1 MPGFCVNCG
10 APVLGAFCNQCGS
23 KTIAPGTAV
32 PATPVVPAPPVSSTP
47 APVVSATS
55 SPASFQPVTPIV
67 AATPVVTAP
76 MPMTTTPPPMITPT
90 KQGSGVVKALLWI
103 FLIIVVLFLGVAGV
117 SVYGY
122 YWAKH
127 KVTSIASAV
136 TGHVTQETK
145 VMDHGDSCK
154 LLAAADLQKILGVPI
169 EKTAE
174 IMQGSDPGCAY
185 YASPTAYAQLQRT
198 ATAQA
203 KKRAAE
209 ASRMPGSQPGNPLA
223 MLKDTNQI
231 DGFMKGLGLNG
242 TANDG
247 KVFSFTI
254 ERSFGDSAWSGMRLV
269 ESATPGFEDIAGV
282 GDHAMIGSFGHSFY
296 AMKDDAMVRLDT
308 TLLPDVKT
316 RGSAISR
323 KILGNL
329 N

>member
-1 MPGFCVNCG
+1 MPGFCVSCG

-32 PATPVVPAPPVSSTP
+32 PATPAVSVAPVSAPP
-47 APVVSATS
+47 APVVSAS
-55 SPASFQPVTPIV
+55 SPASFQPVTSV
-67 AATPVVTAP
+67 AVSTPVVSAP
-76 MPMTTTPPPMITPT
+76 VPVVTTPPSVIAPA
-90 KQGSGVVKALLWI
+90 KQGSGIVKALLWI
-103 FLIIVVLFLGVAGV
+103 FLVLIVLFLGIAGV

-136 TGHVTQETK
+136 TGHVTDETK
-145 VMDHGDSCK
+145 VLDHGDSCK

-174 IMQGSDPGCAY
+174 IMEGSDPGCAY
-185 YASPTAYAQLQRT
+185 YTNPTSFAQLQRA

-209 ASRMPGSQPGNPLA
+209 ASRTPRGQPGNPLA
-223 MLKDTNQI
+223 MLNDTSQV
-231 DGFMKGLGLNG
+231 DGFLKGLGLNDASSQG
-242 TANDG
+242 R
-247 KVFSFTI
+247 VFKFTV

-269 ESATPGFEDIAGV
+269 ESATPGFEDVSGV
-282 GDHAMIGSFGHSFY
+282 GEHAMVGSFGHSFY

-308 TLLPDVKT
+308 TLVPDVKT
-316 RGSAISR
+316 RGAAISK
-323 KILGNL
+323 KIFGNL